1 MNSLELIQF
10 LSKTI
15 AEKSVEKNI
24 FIVAITGPDAS
35 GKSQLAINLNKELKT
50 NNINTLLIQG
60 DWFHYPKKQRESA
73 TGNLDEQFLYKMI
86 NFDRLKNEVLEPIRQ
101 KNNNITF
108 THHDYDT
115 DKAKVENISIFDP
128 VVILVEG
135 IFILRPSLRNY
146 FDFKIYIHVD
156 PETTL
161 KRALVRDKKR
171 YGNLS
176 TITDKYKNKYLPGQ
190 ALHRKLHDP
199 MAISNIIVDNNDW
212 EHPKVIKH

>member
-1 MNSLELIQF
+1 MDNKELIKF

-15 AEKSVEKNI
+15 AEKSSEKNI

-35 GKSQLAINLNKELKT
+35 GKSQLAVNLNKNLKKK
-50 NNINTLLIQG
+50 NINTLLIQG

-86 NFDRLKNEVLEPIRQ
+86 NFDRLKDDVLEPIKQ
-101 KNNNITF
+101 KKKNITF

-115 DKAKVENISIFDP
+115 DKATIENIPISYP
-128 VVILVEG
+128 AVILVEG

-146 FDFKIYIHVD
+146 FDLKIYIHVD

-161 KRALVRDKKR
+161 KRALIRDKKR
-171 YGNLS
+171 YGSLS

-190 ALHRKLHDP
+190 TLHRKLHDP
-199 MAISNIIVDNNDW
+199 MAISDIIVDNNDW
-212 EHPKVIKH
+212 EHPKVIKR